1 MTSYFNHA
9 KHTLSQLDA
18 FLHDAMNEEN
28 LSAEE
33 IYDVIIENVA
43 SEVEHYQVQYQKS
56 EKLFNLL
63 KGTAKPYEAPWTKF
77 IEENGDG
84 FLSKERE
91 GNLPNENDCMPPWGH
106 SDIEYASKHSEECN
120 YGDMIAKGYW
130 MSADGF
136 WMPPEKKED
145 KVVKWSLPV
154 EEAEDGEYYITFP
167 EDLLEASKLS
177 PGDNIEWVKMTENS
191 YLLRKVNEDEEV

>member
-1 MTSYFNHA
+1 MNYFNHA

-43 SEVEHYQVQYQKS
+43 SDVEHYQMQYQKS
-56 EKLFNLL
+56 ERLFNLL
-63 KGTAKPYEAPWTKF
+63 KGYVKPDTET
-77 IEENGDG
+77 EE
-84 FLSKERE
+84 EPE
-91 GNLPNENDCMPPWGH
+91 
-106 SDIEYASKHSEECN
+106 EYDDVTSEE
-120 YGDMIAKGYW
+120 
-130 MSADGF
+130 
-136 WMPPEKKED
+136 ED
-145 KVVKWSLPV
+145 KVIKWSLPV

-167 EDLLEASKLS
+167 EDLLEAAKLA
-177 PGDNIEWVKMTENS
+177 PGDSVEWVDLTENT